1 MCGICGFTGFSD
13 AGLLGSMVDALRHR
27 GPDDRG
33 TWSDGRVSLGHAR
46 LSIIDLSS
54 RGRQP
59 LSNEEGSIW
68 ITCNGEVYNY
78 RRLREDLS
86 RHTFSSATDTEVI
99 VHAYEE
105 YGMSFLDR
113 LRGMYAFALW
123 DGRERRLLL
132 ARDPLGKKPLYY
144 YREGTTLLF
153 ASEMKAILSAFP
165 SLGIGKAV
173 DREALCGYLG
183 NQYIP
188 GDRTLVSGIFRL
200 PPASVMTFSP
210 DTGSCSISRYWTL
223 REGREEGDEEAL
235 AARLRATLEEATR
248 LRMVADV
255 PVGAFLSGGI
265 DSSAVTAI
273 ARREADYDFHTFT
286 AGFGGRAS
294 EYGFAGEVSRYLGT
308 VHHEVDIDPREVLAE
323 FPSITWHF
331 EEPVGDA
338 AVVANYF
345 LAREA
350 RKHVKVVLAGEGSD
364 ELFGGYA
371 SYRQGVRWSP
381 WFSLPRVLRR
391 GLDRV
396 ISLAPLSGD
405 PFHDRVA
412 VYGHYLGQD
421 SLEAAQAYAWRITG
435 ITDDELRWLGNRDCT
450 GATVPLRLPEG
461 FRDPLNR
468 VLALDCMNHL
478 PDLYLMK
485 GDKATMAHGVEE
497 RLPILDREL
506 VGLAFRIPASLK
518 IRGGVEKYIW
528 RRVVRDLLPPDIA
541 DRPKQGFGVPYLSW
555 VRGELREAVFQALD
569 GSAFARRA
577 FPSGNYGRLLRG
589 FERARATRPA
599 LIAWNL
605 FALEA
610 WSSRFGLD
618 LCPP

>member
-1 MCGICGFTGFSD
+1 CGICGFTGFSD

-46 LSIIDLSS
+46 LSIIDLSP

-78 RRLREDLS
+78 RGLREDLS
-86 RHTFSSATDTEVI
+86 RHTFSSATDTEVM

-286 AGFGGRAS
+286 AGFGGRES

-528 RRVVRDLLPPDIA
+528 RRVVRDLLPLDIA

-555 VRGELREAVFQALD
+555 VRGELREAVSQALD